1 MLEGRSALKSSA
13 LLPAMNP
20 VMQCTAV
27 LLPALLAYEVTQNSG
42 MKQSVQTTSKNPSGQ
57 NASLNA
63 RITCKR
69 VEDSVKSTYP
79 GSVAASAGACKAS
92 EKMSLVMLAGKVVS

>member
-42 MKQSVQTTSKNPSGQ
+42 MKQSVQTTSKNLSGQ

-63 RITCKR
+63 IITCKK

-79 GSVAASAGACKAS
+79 GSVAASGGACKAS
-92 EKMSLVMLAGKVVS
+92 EKIEPGYAGR